1 MNCFLLENRVVS
13 VWFVNMF
20 LLREI
25 YILILMKG
33 LIKIYIVKLFL
44 GVIVCMELFNFKIKF
59 LILVLFW
66 VRFF

>member
-33 LIKIYIVKLFL
+33 LIKIYIVKLILIFINIL
-44 GVIVCMELFNFKIKF
+44 GLNNCRMLCGWIFMICENVI
-59 LILVLFW
+59 
-66 VRFF
+66 

>member
-1 MNCFLLENRVVS
+1 MNCFLLENGVVS

-33 LIKIYIVKLFL
+33 LIKIYIVKLILIFINIL
-44 GVIVCMELFNFKIKF
+44 GLNNIEV
-59 LILVLFW
+59 
-66 VRFF
+66 

>member
-1 MNCFLLENRVVS
+1 MWMNCFLLENGVVS

-33 LIKIYIVKLFL
+33 LIKIYIVKLILIFINIL
-44 GVIVCMELFNFKIKF
+44 GLNNIEV
-59 LILVLFW
+59 
-66 VRFF
+66 